1 MDQQTLQK
9 LSRLRILAG
18 KEGKAMDLVKFV
30 SDRQYATEAL
40 TLILTSEKE
49 DVVLLG
55 MEVMDLL
62 GLIPAQPAAPVTP
75 AMATAKASPKPDKP
89 EDGKYVRS
97 LR

>member
-9 LSRLRILAG
+9 LSRLRILAS

-30 SDRQYATEAL
+30 SDRAYAMEAL
-40 TLILTSEKE
+40 TLVLTSEKE

-62 GLIPAQPAAPVTP
+62 GLIPAQPAMAP
-75 AMATAKASPKPDKP
+75 ATAAAKPAVKQP
-89 EDGKYVRS
+89 ESSADKYVRS